1 MAERNYDI
9 DRLSALETRLSKLEK
24 TVSMNTPKL
33 LEVKHVSKIFR
44 IGGMLMGKK
53 MTAVDDVS
61 FSIEAGKP
69 VILSIVGESGCG
81 KSTLCKMIL
90 RLHTPDIGDIDLLGH
105 SYKDKKAYDPKQFK
119 LDVQP
124 IFQNPYESFSMR
136 KPVDSYLFNT
146 ALRLGISQTR
156 SEAEKLVDETLHSVG
171 MSLAVIKGKY
181 PTQFS
186 GGELQRISIA
196 RALITRPKI
205 IIADEPVAAIDASMK
220 MNIVN
225 LFRELKE
232 KYQVSFIYITHDLST
247 AYYVSDY
254 IATLYRGGLI
264 EYGPAKEIMDMPA
277 HPYTELLMNAVPRV
291 GDKWDESMKM
301 PDMEDKEYSITYCK
315 FAPRCPYAT
324 EECRQNRPEMIDLG
338 GERKVLCFHNLYEKY
353 APKQQVDLTK

>member
-1 MAERNYDI
+1 MSE
-9 DRLSALETRLSKLEK
+9 
-24 TVSMNTPKL
+24 KL
-33 LEVKHVSKIFR
+33 LEIKNISKSFH
-44 IGGMLMGKK
+44 IGGMLSKK
-53 MTAVDDVS
+53 KLVAVDD
-61 FSIEAGKP
+61 INIDIDGTKP

-90 RLHTPDIGDIDLLGH
+90 RLYDYDQGDIRLSGR
-105 SYKDKKAYDPKQFK
+105 SYKDRKRYNPFQFR

-136 KPVDSYLFNT
+136 KTVDSYLFNT
-146 ALRLGISQTR
+146 ALRLKIAKNR
-156 SEAEKLVDETLHSVG
+156 KEAEKLIDETLKSVG
-171 MSLAVIKGKY
+171 LSLEVVKGKY

-186 GGELQRISIA
+186 GGELQRVSIA

-225 LFRELKE
+225 LFKELKD
-232 KYQVSFIYITHDLST
+232 KYNVSFIYVTHDLST

-254 IATLYRGGLI
+254 IATLYRGCLI
-264 EYGPAKEIMDMPA
+264 EYGPAKEIMDKPA

-291 GDKWDESMKM
+291 GEKWNQELVM
-301 PDMEDKEYSITYCK
+301 PDTEDKEYAITYCK

-324 EECRQNRPEMIDLG
+324 EECRKSKPDLKVADDG
-338 GERKVLCFHNLYEKY
+338 RKVLCYHPLN
-353 APKQQVDLTK
+353 V

>member
-1 MAERNYDI
+1 MSE
-9 DRLSALETRLSKLEK
+9 
-24 TVSMNTPKL
+24 KL
-33 LEVKHVSKIFR
+33 LEIKNISKSFH
-44 IGGMLMGKK
+44 IGGMLSKK
-53 MTAVDDVS
+53 KLVAVDD
-61 FSIEAGKP
+61 INIDIDGTKP

-90 RLHTPDIGDIDLLGH
+90 RLYDYDQGDIRLSGR
-105 SYKDKKAYDPKQFK
+105 SYKDRKRYNPFQFR

-136 KPVDSYLFNT
+136 KTVDSYLFNT
-146 ALRLGISQTR
+146 ALRLKIAKNR
-156 SEAEKLVDETLHSVG
+156 KEAEKLIDETLKSVG
-171 MSLAVIKGKY
+171 LSLEVVKGKY

-186 GGELQRISIA
+186 GGELQRVSIA

-225 LFRELKE
+225 LFKELKD
-232 KYQVSFIYITHDLST
+232 KYNVSFIYVTHDLST

-254 IATLYRGGLI
+254 IATLYRGCLI
-264 EYGPAKEIMDMPA
+264 EYGPAKEIMDKPA

-291 GDKWDESMKM
+291 GEKWNQELVM
-301 PDMEDKEYSITYCK
+301 PDTEDKEYAITYCK

-324 EECRQNRPEMIDLG
+324 EECRKSKPDLKIADDG
-338 GERKVLCFHNLYEKY
+338 RKVLCYHPLN
-353 APKQQVDLTK
+353 V

>member
-1 MAERNYDI
+1 MDQ
-9 DRLSALETRLSKLEK
+9 
-24 TVSMNTPKL
+24 KL
-33 LEVKHVSKIFR
+33 LEIKNVSKIFR

-53 MTAVDDVS
+53 LVAVDDIS
-61 FSIEAGKP
+61 LDIDAGKP

-90 RLHTPDIGDIDLLGH
+90 RLYQPDKGDIKLLGNAY
-105 SYKDKKAYDPKQFK
+105 SDKKAYDPRQFK

-124 IFQNPYESFSMR
+124 IFQNPFETFSAR

-146 ALRLGISQTR
+146 ALRLGICKTR
-156 SEAEKLVDETLHSVG
+156 EEAEKLIDETLRNVG
-171 MSLAVIKGKY
+171 MSLEVVKGKY

-186 GGELQRISIA
+186 GGELQRVSIA
-196 RALITRPKI
+196 RALITRPKL

-225 LFRELKE
+225 LFKELKD
-232 KYQVSFIYITHDLST
+232 KYSVSFIYITHDLST

-264 EYGPAKEIMDMPA
+264 EYGPAKDIMDNPA

-291 GDKWDESMKM
+291 GDKWDESMVM
-301 PDMEDKEYSITYCK
+301 PDMEDKEYAITYCK

-324 EECRQNRPEMIDLG
+324 DECRKKRPDMIELG
-338 GERKVLCFHNLYEKY
+338 GQRKVLCFHSLVK
-353 APKQQVDLTK
+353 PQ